1 MAPLFA
7 DDNSSYRRA
16 MRRAD
21 QDAKDREQR
30 RHEILETL
38 RRLRDESQDPAAI
51 AAAERSRR
59 HKELL
64 ERYPPLF

>member
-1 MAPLFA
+1 MTPLFA

-21 QDAKDREQR
+21 QDEKARAQR

-38 RRLRDESQDPAAI
+38 RRMRDKTHDPAEI
-51 AAAERSRR
+51 AAEERSRR

>member
-1 MAPLFA
+1 MPPLFA

-21 QDAKDREQR
+21 QDARERELR
-30 RHEILETL
+30 RNEILETL
-38 RRLRDESQDPAAI
+38 RRLRDKSGDPAEL
-51 AAAERSRR
+51 AAEERSRR

>member
-1 MAPLFA
+1 MPPLFA

-21 QDAKDREQR
+21 QDARAREQR
-30 RHEILETL
+30 RIEILDTL
-38 RRLRDESQDPAAI
+38 RRLRDESHDPAQV
-51 AAAERSRR
+51 AAQERSRR

-64 ERYPPLF
+64 ERYPPLY